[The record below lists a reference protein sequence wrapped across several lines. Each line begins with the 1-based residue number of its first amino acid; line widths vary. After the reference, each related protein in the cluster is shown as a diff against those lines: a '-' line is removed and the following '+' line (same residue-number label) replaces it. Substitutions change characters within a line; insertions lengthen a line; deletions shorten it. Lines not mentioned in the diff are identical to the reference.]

1 MLYVD
6 LAKTYDTVPIM
17 KLWEVLESTNI
28 NVTLINAIKELY
40 KDSISK
46 IKISSTVSQGF
57 KATIGFKQGC
67 CLSPLLLNI
76 YLDTALTQWKRKCG
90 RMNIPVGDKSIY
102 TTLRRRS
109 GGGSSRQER
118 HLIYGKETIGG
129 VQKMRALRLI

>member
-57 KATIGFKQGC
+57 KATIGFRQ
-67 CLSPLLLNI
+67 PI
-76 YLDTALTQWKRKCG
+76 TA
-90 RMNIPVGDKSIY
+90 S
-102 TTLRRRS
+102 
-109 GGGSSRQER
+109 
-118 HLIYGKETIGG
+118 
-129 VQKMRALRLI
+129 A

>member
-57 KATIGFKQGC
+57 KATIGF
-67 CLSPLLLNI
+67 
-76 YLDTALTQWKRKCG
+76 R
-90 RMNIPVGDKSIY
+90 
-102 TTLRRRS
+102 
-109 GGGSSRQER
+109 
-118 HLIYGKETIGG
+118 
-129 VQKMRALRLI
+129 